1 MTLSE
6 LNKYGPT
13 FQIKVIHS
21 LLERKEFLINIH
33 DILESS
39 FFDNQ
44 AHKWIIDNI
53 LKYYDNYHTTPTP
66 EVLKSEY
73 EKVTND
79 VLKVSIR
86 EQLREAYKI
95 TSSDSEYI
103 ESEFSAFCKNQQLK
117 KALLNSVDLLKAED
131 YDSIRGLI
139 DSALKAGM
147 DKNIGH
153 EYLKDFETRYREEH
167 RITIPTPWSEFN
179 ELLQGGLGN
188 GDFGL
193 IFGGPGAGK
202 SWSLVALAGQAVK
215 LGFNVVYYTLELG
228 EDYVGR
234 RFDAYFTQIPA
245 NEITMHKDKVEAV
258 MTKLPGNL
266 VIKGFPPGKA
276 TISTIESHIQKCG
289 DLGTKI
295 DLVVIDYVDLL
306 RSKKSSK
313 ERKEEIDD
321 IYTSTKGLARELD
334 IPIWS
339 ASQVNRQGALDE
351 VIEGHKAAGS
361 YDKMM
366 ITDFAASISRRA
378 KDKQTGVG
386 KLHIMKNRYGMDGL
400 TFNASINIA
409 IGQYTIISDEE
420 YNNLADLGPQE
431 STTDSSP
438 IKDNFSMAERNQLA
452 MNKHLLNS

>member
-6 LNKYGPT
+6 LNKYGPA
-13 FQIKVIHS
+13 FQVKVIHS
-21 LLERKEFLINIH
+21 LLERKEFLTNIY
-33 DILESS
+33 DILDSS
-39 FFDNQ
+39 YFDNQ

-53 LKYYDNYHTTPTP
+53 LKYYHEYHTTPTP

-86 EQLREAYKI
+86 EQLRDAYKTI
-95 TSSDSEYI
+95 ATDSEYI
-103 ESEFSAFCKNQQLK
+103 ESEFASFCKNQQLK

-139 DSALKAGM
+139 DNALKAGM

-153 EYLKDFETRYREEH
+153 EYLKDIETRYRQEQ
-167 RITIPTPWSEFN
+167 RITIPTPWKEFN
-179 ELLQGGLGN
+179 DILQGGLGN

-202 SWSLVALAGQAVK
+202 SWGLVALAGHAVK
-215 LGFNVVYYTLELG
+215 LGYNVVYYTLELG

-245 NEITMHKDKVEAV
+245 NEVMYHKDVIQET
-258 MTKLPGNL
+258 MDKLPGNL
-266 VIKGFPPGKA
+266 IIKEFAPGKA
-276 TISTIESHIQKCG
+276 GISSVESHITKCG
-289 DLGTKI
+289 DLGTKP

-306 RSKKSSK
+306 RSNKTNR
-313 ERKEEIDD
+313 ERKDEIDD

-339 ASQVNRQGALDE
+339 ASQVNRQGAQDDI
-351 VIEGHKAAGS
+351 IEGHKAAGS

-366 ITDFAASISRRA
+366 ISDFCASISRKA
-378 KDKQTGVG
+378 KDKQSGVG
-386 KLHIMKNRYGMDGL
+386 RFHIMKNRYGMDGL
-400 TFNASINIA
+400 TFGTLINIA
-409 IGQYTIISDEE
+409 IGKFEMVSDEE
-420 YNNLADLGPQE
+420 FSSLSHQE
-431 STTDSSP
+431 EVPDSKLP
-438 IKDNFSMAERNQLA
+438 TDNFSLAEKNQLQ
-452 MNKHLLNS
+452 MNVSLLQNL

>member
-6 LNKYGPT
+6 LNKYGPA
-13 FQIKVIHS
+13 FQVKVIHS
-21 LLERKEFLINIH
+21 LLERKEFLTNIY
-33 DILESS
+33 DILDSS
-39 FFDNQ
+39 YFDNQ

-53 LKYYDNYHTTPTP
+53 LKYYHEYHTTPTP

-86 EQLREAYKI
+86 EQLRDAYK
-95 TSSDSEYI
+95 TVATDSEYI
-103 ESEFSAFCKNQQLK
+103 ESEFASFCKNQQLK

-139 DSALKAGM
+139 DNALKAGM

-153 EYLKDFETRYREEH
+153 EYLKDIETRYRQEQ
-167 RITIPTPWSEFN
+167 RITIPTPWKEFN
-179 ELLQGGLGN
+179 DILQGGLGN

-202 SWSLVALAGQAVK
+202 SWGLVALAGHAVK
-215 LGFNVVYYTLELG
+215 LGYNVVYYTLELG

-245 NEITMHKDKVEAV
+245 NEVMYHKDVIQET
-258 MTKLPGNL
+258 MDKLPGNL
-266 VIKGFPPGKA
+266 IIKEFAPGKA
-276 TISTIESHIQKCG
+276 GISSVESHITKCG
-289 DLGTKI
+289 DLGTKP

-306 RSKKSSK
+306 RSNKTNR
-313 ERKEEIDD
+313 ERKDEIDD

-339 ASQVNRQGALDE
+339 ASQVNRQGAQDDI
-351 VIEGHKAAGS
+351 IEGHKAAGS

-366 ITDFAASISRRA
+366 ITDFCASISRKA

-386 KLHIMKNRYGMDGL
+386 RFHIMKNRYGMDGL
-400 TFNASINIA
+400 TFGTLINIA
-409 IGQYTIISDEE
+409 IGKFEMVSDEE
-420 YNNLADLGPQE
+420 FSSLSHQE
-431 STTDSSP
+431 EIPDSKLP
-438 IKDNFSMAERNQLA
+438 TDNFSLAEKNQLQ
-452 MNKHLLNS
+452 MNASLLQNL

>member
-1 MTLSE
+1 MTLSS
-6 LNKYGPT
+6 LNKYGPQ

-21 LLERKEFLINIH
+21 LLERKEFLTNIH
-33 DILESS
+33 DILDSS
-39 FFDNQ
+39 YFDNQ

-53 LKYYDNYHTTPTP
+53 LKYYNDYHTTPTP

-95 TSSDSEYI
+95 VASDTEYI
-103 ESEFSAFCKNQQLK
+103 ETEFSAFCKNQQLK

-139 DSALKAGM
+139 DNALKAGM

-153 EYLKDFETRYREEH
+153 EYLKDIETRYREEQ
-167 RITIPTPWSEFN
+167 RLTIPTPWDEFN
-179 ELLQGGLGN
+179 NLLQGGLGN

-202 SWSLVALAGQAVK
+202 SWSLVALAGHAVRM
-215 LGFNVVYYTLELG
+215 GYNVVYYTLELG

-245 NEITMHKDKVEAV
+245 NEITAHKDKVEAV

-266 VIKGFPPGKA
+266 IIKGFPPSKA
-276 TISTIESHIQKCG
+276 SISTIESHIQKCE
-289 DLGTKI
+289 DLGTKL

-306 RSKKSSK
+306 KSKKSAR

-321 IYTSTKGLARELD
+321 IYTSTKGLARELNL
-334 IPIWS
+334 PVWS
-339 ASQVNRQGALDE
+339 ASQVNRQGATDE
-351 VIEGHKAAGS
+351 IIEGHKAAGS

-400 TFNASINIA
+400 TYNAAINIA
-409 IGQYTIISDEE
+409 IGEYKIVSDEE
-420 YNNLADLGPQE
+420 YEALAGPSE
-431 STTDSSP
+431 STTNEGST
-438 IKDNFSMAERNQLA
+438 IKDNFSLSEKNQLRD
-452 MNKHLLNS
+452 LLFNS

>member
-6 LNKYGPT
+6 LNKYGPA
-13 FQIKVIHS
+13 FQVKVIHS
-21 LLERKEFLINIH
+21 LLERKEFLTNIY
-33 DILESS
+33 DILDSS
-39 FFDNQ
+39 YFDNQ

-53 LKYYDNYHTTPTP
+53 LKYYHEYHTTPTP

-86 EQLREAYKI
+86 EQLRDAYKTI
-95 TSSDSEYI
+95 ATDSEYI
-103 ESEFSAFCKNQQLK
+103 ESEFASFCKNQQLK

-139 DSALKAGM
+139 DNALKAGM

-153 EYLKDFETRYREEH
+153 EYLKDIETRYRQEQ
-167 RITIPTPWSEFN
+167 RITIPTPWKEFN
-179 ELLQGGLGN
+179 DILQGGLGN

-202 SWSLVALAGQAVK
+202 SWGLVALAGHAVK
-215 LGFNVVYYTLELG
+215 MGYNVVYYTLELG

-245 NEITMHKDKVEAV
+245 NEVMYHKDVIQET
-258 MTKLPGNL
+258 MDKLPGNL
-266 VIKGFPPGKA
+266 IIKEFAPGKA
-276 TISTIESHIQKCG
+276 GISSVESHITKCG
-289 DLGTKI
+289 DLGTKP

-306 RSKKSSK
+306 RSNKTNR
-313 ERKEEIDD
+313 ERKDEIDD

-339 ASQVNRQGALDE
+339 ASQVNRQGAQDDI
-351 VIEGHKAAGS
+351 IEGHKAAGS

-366 ITDFAASISRRA
+366 ITDFCASISRKA
-378 KDKQTGVG
+378 KDKQSGVG
-386 KLHIMKNRYGMDGL
+386 RFHIMKNRYGMDGL
-400 TFNASINIA
+400 TFGTLINIA
-409 IGQYTIISDEE
+409 IGKFEMVSDEE
-420 YNNLADLGPQE
+420 FSSLSHQEEVPDSNLP
-431 STTDSSP
+431 T
-438 IKDNFSMAERNQLA
+438 DNFSLAEKNQLQ
-452 MNKHLLNS
+452 MNASLLQTL

>member
-6 LNKYGPT
+6 LNKYGPA
-13 FQIKVIHS
+13 FQVKVIHS
-21 LLERKEFLINIH
+21 LLERKEFLTNIY
-33 DILESS
+33 DILDSS
-39 FFDNQ
+39 YFDNQ
-44 AHKWIIDNI
+44 AHKWIVDNI
-53 LKYYDNYHTTPTP
+53 LKYYYEYHTTPTP

-86 EQLREAYKI
+86 EQLRDAYK
-95 TSSDSEYI
+95 TVATDAEYI
-103 ESEFSAFCKNQQLK
+103 ESEFASFCKNQQLK

-139 DSALKAGM
+139 DNALKAGM

-153 EYLKDFETRYREEH
+153 EYLKDIETRYRQEQ
-167 RITIPTPWSEFN
+167 RITIPTPWKEFN
-179 ELLQGGLGN
+179 DILQGGLGN

-202 SWSLVALAGQAVK
+202 SWGLVALAGHAVK
-215 LGFNVVYYTLELG
+215 MGYNVVYYTLELG

-234 RFDAYFTQIPA
+234 RFDAYFTEIPA
-245 NEITMHKDKVEAV
+245 NEVMYHKDVIQET
-258 MTKLPGNL
+258 MDKLPGNL
-266 VIKGFPPGKA
+266 IIKEFAPGKA
-276 TISTIESHIQKCG
+276 GISSVESHITKCG
-289 DLGTKI
+289 DLGTKP

-306 RSKKSSK
+306 RSNKTNR
-313 ERKEEIDD
+313 ERKDEIDD

-339 ASQVNRQGALDE
+339 ASQVNRQGAQDDI
-351 VIEGHKAAGS
+351 IEGHKAAGS

-366 ITDFAASISRRA
+366 ITDFCASISRKA

-386 KLHIMKNRYGMDGL
+386 RFHIMKNRYGMDGL
-400 TFNASINIA
+400 TFGAFINIA
-409 IGQYTIISDEE
+409 IGEFKMVDDEE
-420 YNNLADLGPQE
+420 FQTLSSQEE
-431 STTDSSP
+431 STETNT
-438 IKDNFSMAERNQLA
+438 IQANFSLAEKNQLQ
-452 MNKHLLNS
+452 MNKSLLQNL

>member
-6 LNKYGPT
+6 LNKYGPA
-13 FQIKVIHS
+13 FQVKVIHS
-21 LLERKEFLINIH
+21 FLERKEFLTNIY
-33 DILESS
+33 DILDSS
-39 FFDNQ
+39 YFDNQ

-53 LKYYDNYHTTPTP
+53 LKYYHEYHTTPTP

-86 EQLREAYKI
+86 EQLRDAYK
-95 TSSDSEYI
+95 TVATDSEYI
-103 ESEFSAFCKNQQLK
+103 ESEFASFCKNQQLK

-139 DSALKAGM
+139 DNALKAGM

-153 EYLKDFETRYREEH
+153 EYLKDIETRYRQEQ
-167 RITIPTPWSEFN
+167 RITIPTPWKEFN
-179 ELLQGGLGN
+179 DILQGGLGN

-202 SWSLVALAGQAVK
+202 SWGLVALAGHAVK
-215 LGFNVVYYTLELG
+215 MGYNVVYYTLELG

-245 NEITMHKDKVEAV
+245 NEVMYHKDVIQET
-258 MTKLPGNL
+258 MDKLPGNL
-266 VIKGFPPGKA
+266 IIKEFAPGKA
-276 TISTIESHIQKCG
+276 GISSVESHITKCG
-289 DLGTKI
+289 DLGTKP

-306 RSKKSSK
+306 RSNKTNR
-313 ERKEEIDD
+313 ERKDEIDD

-339 ASQVNRQGALDE
+339 ASQVNRQGAQDDI
-351 VIEGHKAAGS
+351 IEGHKAAGS

-366 ITDFAASISRRA
+366 ITDFCASISRKA

-386 KLHIMKNRYGMDGL
+386 RFHIMKNRYGMDGL
-400 TFNASINIA
+400 TFGTLINIA
-409 IGQYTIISDEE
+409 IGKFEMVSDEE
-420 YNNLADLGPQE
+420 FSSLSHQE
-431 STTDSSP
+431 EVPDSKLPS
-438 IKDNFSMAERNQLA
+438 DNFSLAEKNQLQ
-452 MNKHLLNS
+452 MNASLLQNL

>member
-6 LNKYGPT
+6 LNKYGPA

-21 LLERKEFLINIH
+21 LLERKEFLTNIH
-33 DILESS
+33 DILESGY
-39 FFDNQ
+39 FDNQ

-139 DSALKAGM
+139 DNALKAGM

-153 EYLKDFETRYREEH
+153 EYIKDIETRYRQEH
-167 RITIPTPWSEFN
+167 RNTVPTPWTEFN
-179 ELLQGGLGN
+179 DLLQGGLGN

-193 IFGGPGAGK
+193 IFGGPGGGK
-202 SWSLVALAGQAVK
+202 SWSLVALAGNAVK
-215 LGFNVVYYTLELG
+215 MGFNVVYYTLELG

-245 NEITMHKDKVEAV
+245 NEITFHKDKVEAV
-258 MTKLPGNL
+258 MNKIPGNL
-266 VIKGFPPGKA
+266 IIKGFPPGKA
-276 TISTIESHIQKCG
+276 SISSVESHIQKCT
-289 DLGTKI
+289 DLGTKP
-295 DLVVIDYVDLL
+295 DLIVIDYVDLL
-306 RSKKSSK
+306 RSKRVSR

-321 IYTSTKGLARELD
+321 IYTSTKGLARELN
-334 IPIWS
+334 IPVWS
-339 ASQVNRQGALDE
+339 ASQVNRQGAQDE

-378 KDKQTGVG
+378 KDKQTGIG
-386 KLHIMKNRYGMDGL
+386 RFHIMKNRYGMDGL
-400 TFNASINIA
+400 TYGANINIA
-409 IGQYTIISDEE
+409 IGSFQLVDENELEETSSSESNTIF
-420 YNNLADLGPQE
+420 LKKP
-431 STTDSSP
+431 
-438 IKDNFSMAERNQLA
+438 
-452 MNKHLLNS
+452 

>member
-6 LNKYGPT
+6 LNKYGPA
-13 FQIKVIHS
+13 FQVKVIHS
-21 LLERKEFLINIH
+21 LLERKEFLTNIY
-33 DILESS
+33 DILDSS
-39 FFDNQ
+39 YFDNQ

-53 LKYYDNYHTTPTP
+53 LKYYHEYHTTPTP

-86 EQLREAYKI
+86 EQLRDAYK
-95 TSSDSEYI
+95 TVATDSEYI
-103 ESEFSAFCKNQQLK
+103 ESEFASFCKNQQLK

-139 DSALKAGM
+139 DNALKAGM

-153 EYLKDFETRYREEH
+153 EYLKDIETRYRQEQ
-167 RITIPTPWSEFN
+167 RITIPTPWKEFN
-179 ELLQGGLGN
+179 DILQGGLGN

-202 SWSLVALAGQAVK
+202 SWGLVALAGHAVK
-215 LGFNVVYYTLELG
+215 LGYNVVYYTLELG

-245 NEITMHKDKVEAV
+245 NEVMYHKDVIQET
-258 MTKLPGNL
+258 MDKLPGNL
-266 VIKGFPPGKA
+266 IIKEFAPGKA
-276 TISTIESHIQKCG
+276 GISSVESHITKCG
-289 DLGTKI
+289 DLGTKP

-306 RSKKSSK
+306 RSNKTNR
-313 ERKEEIDD
+313 ERKDEIDD

-339 ASQVNRQGALDE
+339 ASQVNRQGAQDDI
-351 VIEGHKAAGS
+351 IEGHKAAGS

-366 ITDFAASISRRA
+366 ITDFCASISRKA

-386 KLHIMKNRYGMDGL
+386 RFHIMKNRYGMDGL
-400 TFNASINIA
+400 TFGTLINIA
-409 IGQYTIISDEE
+409 IGKFEMVSDEE
-420 YNNLADLGPQE
+420 FSSLSHQE
-431 STTDSSP
+431 EVPDSKLPS
-438 IKDNFSMAERNQLA
+438 DNFSLAEKNQLQ
-452 MNKHLLNS
+452 MNASLLQNL

>member
-6 LNKYGPT
+6 LNKYGPA
-13 FQIKVIHS
+13 FQVKVIHS
-21 LLERKEFLINIH
+21 LLERKEFLTNIY
-33 DILESS
+33 DILDSS
-39 FFDNQ
+39 YFDNQ

-53 LKYYDNYHTTPTP
+53 LKYYHEYHTTPTP

-86 EQLREAYKI
+86 EQLRDAYKTI
-95 TSSDSEYI
+95 ATDSEYI
-103 ESEFSAFCKNQQLK
+103 ESEFASFCKNQQLK

-139 DSALKAGM
+139 DNALKAGM

-153 EYLKDFETRYREEH
+153 EYLKDIETRYRQEQ
-167 RITIPTPWSEFN
+167 RITIPTPWKEFN
-179 ELLQGGLGN
+179 DILQGGLGN

-202 SWSLVALAGQAVK
+202 SWGLVALAGHAVK
-215 LGFNVVYYTLELG
+215 MGYNVVYYTLELG

-245 NEITMHKDKVEAV
+245 NEVMYHKDVIQET
-258 MTKLPGNL
+258 MDKLPGNL
-266 VIKGFPPGKA
+266 IIKEFAPGKA
-276 TISTIESHIQKCG
+276 GISSVESHITKCG
-289 DLGTKI
+289 DLGTKP

-306 RSKKSSK
+306 RSNKTNR
-313 ERKEEIDD
+313 ERKDEIDD

-339 ASQVNRQGALDE
+339 ASQVNRQGAQDDI
-351 VIEGHKAAGS
+351 IEGHKAAGS

-366 ITDFAASISRRA
+366 ITDFCASISRKA

-386 KLHIMKNRYGMDGL
+386 RFHIMKNRYGMDGL
-400 TFNASINIA
+400 TFGTLINIA
-409 IGQYTIISDEE
+409 IGKFEMVSDEE
-420 YNNLADLGPQE
+420 FSSLSHQE
-431 STTDSSP
+431 EIPDSKLP
-438 IKDNFSMAERNQLA
+438 TDNFSLAEKNQLQ
-452 MNKHLLNS
+452 MNASLLQNL

>member
-1 MTLSE
+1 MTLSD
-6 LNKYGPT
+6 LNKYGPA
-13 FQIKVIHS
+13 FQTKVIHS

-245 NEITMHKDKVEAV
+245 NEITMHKDKVEAT

-378 KDKQTGVG
+378 KDKQNGVG